1 MYADNCAMQLVR
13 NPRQF
18 DVIVTGNLFGDLLCD
33 LAAMLTGP
41 GHVALGDFGRPR
53 RGRAAARALRADPRQ
68 RPGHRRAG
76 IANPL
81 AQILSFAMLL
91 RYSFDMEEDAALIER
106 ACTNVL
112 ASGLR
117 TADVMAPG
125 MAKVGT
131 SVMGEAVTRE
141 LDKLAA

>member
-1 MYADNCAMQLVR
+1 M
-13 NPRQF
+13 
-18 DVIVTGNLFGDLLCD
+18 
-33 LAAMLTGP
+33 
-41 GHVALGDFGRPR
+41 
-53 RGRAAARALRADPRQ
+53 
-68 RPGHRRAG
+68 
-76 IANPL
+76 

-91 RYSFDMEEDAALIER
+91 RYSFDMDDDAKLIER

-125 MAKVGT
+125 TAKVGT
-131 SVMGEAVTRE
+131 SVMGESVVRE